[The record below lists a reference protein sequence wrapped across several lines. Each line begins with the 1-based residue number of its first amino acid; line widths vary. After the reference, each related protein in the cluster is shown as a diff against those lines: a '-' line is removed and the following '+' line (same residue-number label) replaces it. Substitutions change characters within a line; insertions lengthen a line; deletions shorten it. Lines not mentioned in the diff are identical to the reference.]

1 MAPAEPFTFGI
12 PLIARAA
19 TRNWP
24 LVEALLDLTLTS
36 VRGQTDPDFRI
47 VIAGHDRPDTAPD
60 DARTTFIAADW
71 PAEAVRSDNL
81 DSGRKKHAINEL
93 VRQRGSGLLMFLDSD
108 DWVDVR
114 LVETARA
121 VIGAN
126 HIGGLIGSGFA
137 TDFRNLRHIVVP
149 HPAIFNGEFHRLCG
163 SSTVAR
169 LRPEDP
175 DPLRCDPYKVLHQ
188 HYRWI
193 EVAREYGAELIRL
206 PVSGNYVI
214 NTTQNHSEIHGPFAR
229 WRRSFTRR
237 VSREG
242 VEVDDAFLIRFG
254 LRLAQVR
261 SISEQFFPRV
271 RPMKGQTSRFQL
283 NRSGRG

>member
-19 TRNWP
+19 TRNWR

-60 DARTTFIAADW
+60 DARITFIAVDW

-93 VRQRGSGLLMFLDSD
+93 VRHSGGGLLMFLDSD

-121 VIGAN
+121 VIGPN
-126 HIGGLIGSGFA
+126 HLGGLIGSGFA
-137 TDFRNLRHIVVP
+137 TDFRNLRRIVVP

-175 DPLRCDPYKVLHQ
+175 NPLRRDPYKLLHE

-193 EVAREYGAELIRL
+193 EVAREYGAELMRL

-229 WRRSFTRR
+229 WRRSFARC

-242 VEVDDAFLIRFG
+242 VEVDDTFLIRFG
-254 LRLAQVR
+254 LRFAQVR
-261 SISEQFFPRV
+261 SISEKFFPRID
-271 RPMKGQTSRFQL
+271 PMRHQTSRL
-283 NRSGRG
+283 I